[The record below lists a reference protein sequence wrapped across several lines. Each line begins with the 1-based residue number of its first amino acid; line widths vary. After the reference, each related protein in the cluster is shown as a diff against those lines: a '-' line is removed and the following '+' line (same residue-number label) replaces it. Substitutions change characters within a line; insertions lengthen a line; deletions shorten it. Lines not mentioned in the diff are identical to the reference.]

1 MPASVTQSLI
11 AFLSTHI
18 SWLGVFIIMA
28 LESANIPIP
37 SEITMPL
44 AGWLL
49 VSQTGGSATEALI
62 LGGLIGGLGCTAG
75 SIVSYAI
82 GLYGGRPLVERYG
95 KYILVTKKDIARAEQ
110 WFTRWGD
117 WASFISRLLPFVRTF
132 ISLPAGIVRVN
143 FPRFVIFSFIGSV
156 IWCAIL
162 SLAGFLLGA
171 NFESISNVIRPI
183 EYPIIALVAL
193 GIIYYIYRHIRH
205 AQADAQS
212 EA

>member
-1 MPASVTQSLI
+1 MPAALQLQLI
-11 AFLSTHI
+11 DFLKTHI

-37 SEITMPL
+37 SEITMPI

-49 VSQTGGSATEALI
+49 VQSTGGSAIEALA
-62 LGGLIGGLGCTAG
+62 LGGLIGGLGCTFG

-95 KYILVTKKDIARAEQ
+95 KYILITSKDIARADQ
-110 WFTRWGD
+110 WFARWGD

-156 IWCAIL
+156 IWCAVL
-162 SLAGFLLGA
+162 SLAGFLLGSQ
-171 NFESISNVIRPI
+171 FESISNVIRPI
-183 EYPIIALVAL
+183 EYPLIALVAL
-193 GIIYYIYRHIRH
+193 GILYYIYRHIRH
-205 AQADAQS
+205 AQTDANS
-212 EA
+212 KV